1 MYKARKLQQ
10 KVFQIIKEN
19 WPVHPSGVCRI
30 LKIEDSVA
38 NISKIKYHFDVLRKK
53 GLVRTKKID
62 RALVAWPAEIE
73 KIRLVHDLL
82 KEEEKEEQR
91 EV

>member
-1 MYKARKLQQ
+1 MYKAKKLQQ

-19 WPVHPSGVCRI
+19 WPIHPSGVCRI
-30 LKIEDSVA
+30 LKIEDNVA
-38 NISKIKYHFDVLRKK
+38 NISKIKYHFDILKK
-53 GLVRTKKID
+53 KNLIHTKKID

-82 KEEEKEEQR
+82 KEEKEDKHE
-91 EV
+91 